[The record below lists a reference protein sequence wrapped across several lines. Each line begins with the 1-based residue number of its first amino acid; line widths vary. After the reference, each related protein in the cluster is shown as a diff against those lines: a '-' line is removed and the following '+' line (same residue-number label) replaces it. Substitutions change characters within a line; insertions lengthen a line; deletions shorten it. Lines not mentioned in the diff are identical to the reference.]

1 MQATSRRERVLV
13 WCLPVIAPLA
23 ATLLAWG
30 LSPIVPRSNFAMIY
44 LAGVLLTAMSTRVR
58 PAIICALLSFLAYN
72 FFHTA
77 PHYTLFMV
85 DQEDIL
91 TAGLFVLVAL
101 VTGQLAGRL
110 KEKVVS
116 LEISNRWHQQQIDMA
131 QELTGCVDRR
141 QVIRVLDQQIQRYF
155 NTTPHTLY
163 RSTTADC
170 FEALHTS
177 QKVESL
183 SLSETAPNDP
193 VTLQEINGLQRILMR
208 EDGDCLGVIEFSIPA
223 THTDWQ
229 TTRLEALLGLVRLAW
244 ERVRL
249 ENELRHETVVKERE
263 QLRSALLSSISH
275 DLRTPLA
282 TMIGS
287 VSSVIDLYD
296 ALTPEQRRE
305 LLTNTLSEARRLDG
319 YIQKLLDMTRLGH
332 GELTLDRA
340 WVGIDD
346 ILSVVLKR
354 AKPLATTVA
363 LKLDTLPELP
373 LLFVHPALIE
383 QALFNVLENA
393 IRFAP
398 AGSEI
403 HIRTQVAPEQL
414 LIDVHDQG
422 PGIPRESWES
432 IFDMFFTFSHG
443 DQYPGGTGLGL
454 AICRGILGAHGGSVQ
469 VVEST
474 ARTGTRIRLN
484 IPLPR
489 SKFDAIEVTP

>member
-1 MQATSRRERVLV
+1 MQVDSRLDRILV
-13 WCLPVIAPLA
+13 WGLPVIAPLLATMVA
-23 ATLLAWG
+23 ALLT
-30 LSPIVPRSNFAMIY
+30 PIVPRSNFAMIY

-58 PAIICALLSFLAYN
+58 PAIVCALLSFLAYN

-85 DQEDIL
+85 EQEDIL

-116 LEISNRWHQQQIDMA
+116 LENSNRWHQQQVDMA
-131 QELTGCVDRR
+131 RELARCVDRR
-141 QVIRVLDQQIQRYF
+141 QVVTVLDQQIMRYF
-155 NTTPHTLY
+155 NTTPYTLY
-163 RSTTADC
+163 RSSTAKD
-170 FEALHTS
+170 FERMHIDQVFVSSAFPAL
-177 QKVESL
+177 VGE
-183 SLSETAPNDP
+183 DP
-193 VTLQEINGLQRILMR
+193 VVLQEINHAWRIVLR
-208 EDGDCLGVIEFSIPA
+208 ESDGCLGIIEFPIPA
-223 THTDWQ
+223 PNRGGQRTQ
-229 TTRLEALLGLVRLAW
+229 LEALLGLVRLAW

-296 ALTPEQRRE
+296 ALTPDQRCE

-354 AKPLATTVA
+354 AKPLATAVS
-363 LKLDTLPELP
+363 LKLDALPELP
-373 LLFVHPALIE
+373 LLYVHPALIE
-383 QALFNVLENA
+383 QALFNVLENS

-398 AGSEI
+398 VGSEI
-403 HIRTQVAPEQL
+403 EIRTRLAGERL

-422 PGIPRESWES
+422 PGIPEQSWES

-454 AICRGILGAHGGSVQ
+454 AICQGILGAHGGSVQ

-474 ARTGTRIRLN
+474 PHSGTTLRLSM
-484 IPLPR
+484 PFP
-489 SKFDAIEVTP
+489 KPETDPVEAIS

>member
-1 MQATSRRERVLV
+1 MQADTRRERMLV
-13 WCLPVIAPLA
+13 WSLPVIAPLL
-23 ATLLAWG
+23 ATLVAWL

-58 PAIICALLSFLAYN
+58 PAIVCALLSFLAYN

-85 DQEDIL
+85 DQDDIL

-101 VTGQLAGRL
+101 VTGQLAARL

-116 LEISNRWHQQQIDMA
+116 LEVSNRWHQQQIAMA
-131 QELTGCVDRR
+131 SELAGCVDRR
-141 QVIRVLDQQIQRYF
+141 QVVTALDQQITRYF
-155 NTTPHTLY
+155 GITPHTLY
-163 RSTTADC
+163 RSSTAEI
-170 FEALHTS
+170 FERLHPE
-177 QKVESL
+177 QEFISL
-183 SLSETAPNDP
+183 SFAEFDGDEP
-193 VTLQEINGLQRILMR
+193 VALQELNNTWRITLRESEGGLAVLLI
-208 EDGDCLGVIEFSIPA
+208 VIPESSR
-223 THTDWQ
+223 DWQ
-229 TTRLEALLGLVRLAW
+229 RTRLEALLGLVRLAW

-249 ENELRHETVVKERE
+249 ENELRQETVVKERE

-296 ALTPEQRRE
+296 ALTPAQRRE

-354 AKPLATTVA
+354 AKPLANAVE
-363 LKLDTLPELP
+363 LKLSPLPELP
-373 LLFVHPALIE
+373 LLYVHPALIE

-398 AGSEI
+398 EGSAIEI
-403 HIRTQVAPEQL
+403 HTQQADGLL

-422 PGIPRESWES
+422 PGIPQESWDS

-443 DQYPGGTGLGL
+443 DQYPGGAGLGL

-469 VVEST
+469 VVASSPH
-474 ARTGTRIRLN
+474 TGTTIRLS
-484 IPLPR
+484 IPLPQPE
-489 SKFDAIEVTP
+489 FDAVEVNP